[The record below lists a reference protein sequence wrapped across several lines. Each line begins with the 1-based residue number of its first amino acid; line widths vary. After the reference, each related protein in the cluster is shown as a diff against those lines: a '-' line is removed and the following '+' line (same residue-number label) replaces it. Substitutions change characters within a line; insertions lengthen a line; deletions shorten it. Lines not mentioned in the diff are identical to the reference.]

1 MTDFAAMADRFVEA
15 QLAGDGET
23 ATKLVV
29 DAVARGVAVIDLQA
43 RVIRA
48 AQAEIGRLWQANRV
62 TVAQEHLAT
71 GISQLAMARLLE
83 RAKPTKRNGRVIAL
97 ACVEGEHHDFP
108 SRLVADFLEHG
119 GYKVRYYGTNLPTDD
134 LVEMLVR
141 NTPDLVALSVTM
153 TFNIGALRD
162 AVARIKARIPALP
175 IMIGGHALAWSPDLA
190 SSLGVATA
198 PPDPDE
204 LLAEVHRILEVTP

>member
-1 MTDFAAMADRFVEA
+1 MTDFAQLAEQFVEA
-15 QLAGDGET
+15 QLAGDGDA

-29 DAVARGVAVIDLQA
+29 DAVARGVEVIDLQA

-71 GISQLAMARLLE
+71 GISQLAMSRLLE
-83 RAKPTKRNGRVIAL
+83 RAKPTKRNGHVIAL

-134 LVEMLVR
+134 LVEMLVQ
-141 NTPDLVALSVTM
+141 NPPDLVALSVTM
-153 TFNIGALRD
+153 SFNVGALRS
-162 AVARIKARIPALP
+162 AVERIKARIPALP

-190 SSLGVATA
+190 TTLGVHTA
-198 PPDPDE
+198 PPEPDE
-204 LLAEVHRILEVTP
+204 LLAAVGKILEHA